1 MKNQMK
7 IVYLLIAESIFSHNL
22 SGVWSTL
29 DHMAEGLG
37 EASYETTWG
46 VVNVNLECVIFD
58 FETSNKYINWVPSS
72 YKNIPLSNIEMENDN
87 TYILTFDD
95 SNYPDQFN
103 VKYQIFM
110 LSKNEIFTK
119 VINDND
125 EYSNLMPHNS
135 KLYRIIEANSPNV
148 QEETDKPELISSEP
162 LYDTSFGQMSE
173 NNINTPAETV
183 KQEPG
188 TELPLIM
195 ALVIASG
202 IAIAAGVAVF
212 LVRQR

>member
-1 MKNQMK
+1 
-7 IVYLLIAESIFSHNL
+7 
-22 SGVWSTL
+22 
-29 DHMAEGLG
+29 MAEGLG

-72 YKNIPLSNIEMENDN
+72 FKNIPLINMEMENDN

-103 VKYQIFM
+103 TKYQIFM

-135 KLYRIIEANSPNV
+135 KLYRIIEVNSPNV

-162 LYDTSFGQMSE
+162 LYDTSFSQMSE
-173 NNINTPAETV
+173 NNINTPVEETV
-183 KQEPG
+183 IQEPG
-188 TELPLIM
+188 TLLLVQPGIGLPVIIV
-195 ALVIASG
+195 LVTAG
-202 IAIAAGVAVF
+202 IAIAAGIAVF
-212 LVRQR
+212 LIRRKR